1 MILSKLRESL
11 SVVTVEYVALAVESM
26 AVDALVAKVGCEV
39 EVLIAIAFRLVNELF
54 DVDLFPMVEG
64 GVGIFELL
72 VVMGVFVFVELDRVL
87 VLLGFDV
94 AGIGPGEFFI
104 SKLLR
109 SVFYITNC

>member
-11 SVVTVEYVALAVESM
+11 SVVTVEYVAVAVESM

-39 EVLIAIAFRLVNELF
+39 EVLIAIAFRI
-54 DVDLFPMVEG
+54 G
-64 GVGIFELL
+64 FELL
-72 VVMGVFVFVELDRVL
+72 VVMGVLVFVELDRVL

-94 AGIGPGEFFI
+94 AGIVPGEFFI
-104 SKLLR
+104 SKLLM